1 MTDHG
6 CKVCRVLA
14 DRELEHLN
22 SELVAH
28 WHGET
33 GERMGY
39 RRLSDWLNTA
49 FLRTEM
55 EIVGMSTTGGEVR
68 SRYERLVG
76 AAEATGD
83 EEAAEMRRLLARGGV
98 AVDDLLDDFVS
109 YSVVRTHLTECLGE
123 SRDPEPIA
131 DWENDRIAQLEAYAA
146 EEATEALRSLANK
159 GRLSA
164 GGALEATVSVEVT
177 CSACGVSVPLD
188 AALQAATFCDCACT
202 Q

>member
-1 MTDHG
+1 MTEHG

-14 DRELEHLN
+14 ERDLEHLD

-39 RRLSDWLNTA
+39 RRLADWLNA
-49 FLRTEM
+49 QFLRTEM
-55 EIVGMSTTGGEVR
+55 EIVGMPTTGGEVR

-76 AAEATGD
+76 GDNAAD
-83 EEAAEMRRLLARGGV
+83 DDEAAEMRRLLTRGGV

-123 SRDPEPIA
+123 SRDPSSA
-131 DWENDRIAQLEAYAA
+131 FDWEEDQIAKLEAYASGEAA
-146 EEATEALRSLANK
+146 EAVRSLINK
-159 GRLSA
+159 EELTA
-164 GGALEATVSVEVT
+164 GGEVEATVSVAVT
-177 CSACGVSVPLD
+177 CSACGVSV
-188 AALQAATFCDCACT
+188 AFEEALEAGAFCDCA
-202 Q
+202 